1 MTGKSPAS
9 EADRRVEHLVH
20 NTGAL
25 RKSLKDRNEDVAGRV
40 HLQIRKQRGDL
51 IQLDFSPNPQF
62 KPPSHEAQVFHAMT
76 GNIWVDGKQSR
87 VEEVRGDLTQ
97 AVKFGGGLL

>member
-25 RKSLKDRNEDVAGRV
+25 RKSLKDRNEDAARS
-40 HLQIRKQRGDL
+40 QRLLKMLPDAF
-51 IQLDFSPNPQF
+51 IF
-62 KPPSHEAQVFHAMT
+62 
-76 GNIWVDGKQSR
+76 
-87 VEEVRGDLTQ
+87 
-97 AVKFGGGLL
+97 KFGSSAEISYSLIFHPIRSLSRPAMKHRSFTP

>member
-25 RKSLKDRNEDVAGRV
+25 RKSLKDRNEDAARSQRLLKMLPDAFIFKFG
-40 HLQIRKQRGDL
+40 QQRGDL
-51 IQLDFSPNPQF
+51 IRLILHPIRSLSRP
-62 KPPSHEAQVFHAMT
+62 AMKHRSFT
-76 GNIWVDGKQSR
+76 P
-87 VEEVRGDLTQ
+87 
-97 AVKFGGGLL
+97 